1 MQDRNNRVRD
11 MYSKFYEQYYRP
23 QMKLI
28 TKKMGVDYSHFAK
41 WRAGKLDLTDNTLN
55 KVERFLEE
63 NLKG

>member
-1 MQDRNNRVRD
+1 
-11 MYSKFYEQYYRP
+11 MYSKFHEQYYAP